1 MLIPSILPNEID
13 FLISHG
19 NKVCPIEVKFS
30 GYKPHASLDDF
41 CKKYSKVIS
50 QRYLVYNKDL
60 QKDGNT
66 LLVPFYMIPFI

>member
-41 CKKYSKVIS
+41 CKKYLSS
-50 QRYLVYNKDL
+50 
-60 QKDGNT
+60 G
-66 LLVPFYMIPFI
+66 